1 MKRLLVVAVVLAL
14 LAGAVAAVAFR
25 HWLAQPLAIGDG
37 PVEIEIPRGQPL
49 GVTAR
54 EMAERGWLDHPRML
68 IAYARLTGA
77 DARVRAGE
85 YRIEPGTTPAG
96 LLRQFAS
103 GTVLQH
109 AITIVEGWNFRDLRR
124 AIEREDRLTQTLR
137 GREDAE
143 VMQLLGEPGQH
154 PE

>member
-1 MKRLLVVAVVLAL
+1 MKRLLVVAGGLAL

-25 HWLAQPLAIGDG
+25 HWLAQPLAIGDA

-54 EMAERGWLDHPRML
+54 EMAERGWLDHPRLL
-68 IAYARLTGA
+68 IAYARLTGCGRTC
-77 DARVRAGE
+77 ARRASIGSS
-85 YRIEPGTTPAG
+85 PGRPPAG

-124 AIEREDRLTQTLR
+124 AIEREGRLTQTLR
-137 GREDAE
+137 GRR
-143 VMQLLGEPGQH
+143 
-154 PE
+154 